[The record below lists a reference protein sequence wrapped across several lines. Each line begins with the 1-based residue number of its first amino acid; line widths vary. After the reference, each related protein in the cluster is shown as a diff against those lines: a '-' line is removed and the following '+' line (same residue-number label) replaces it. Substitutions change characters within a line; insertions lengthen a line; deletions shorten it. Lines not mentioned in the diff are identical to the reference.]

1 MTLRWA
7 SSAQADL
14 ARLYEFLAPLHPPA
28 AARAVRQIIAAANRL
43 PVQPRLGVRLHEF
56 GDREVRRIVI
66 GDYEVRYEIAS
77 NDLYI
82 LRVFHTR
89 EDR

>member
-1 MTLRWA
+1 MRWT

-28 AARAVRQIIAAANRL
+28 AARTVRQIVAAANRL
-43 PVQPRLGVRLHEF
+43 PVQPRLGARLHQF

-66 GDYEVRYEIAS
+66 GDHEMRYEIAGT
-77 NDLYI
+77 DLYV